1 RPSPAGTVHRWDCEP
16 RARAERT
23 ASNAAWAVSGGR
35 STSRARWGN
44 GPGSASH
51 LRSPSSGWRTSTAA
65 ISHPLRTQHLYCNP
79 NFRVT
84 SMSRGSGRGM
94 GLREQKKLEQREAI
108 LTVALELFRA
118 QGFDATRVQDVTER
132 LRISEG
138 TFFNYFPTKAAVLDA
153 AAVDVLDRATVLLH
167 HDVADHAR
175 AVLARLEELVR
186 DFAANFAGDREFAA
200 QLALHTRLGLGRER
214 EQQTHRFLSEL
225 FVEGQ
230 RRGEIRADGP
240 ARPLAELFIGVGLV

>member
-1 RPSPAGTVHRWDCEP
+1 
-16 RARAERT
+16 
-23 ASNAAWAVSGGR
+23 
-35 STSRARWGN
+35 
-44 GPGSASH
+44 
-51 LRSPSSGWRTSTAA
+51 
-65 ISHPLRTQHLYCNP
+65 
-79 NFRVT
+79 
-84 SMSRGSGRGM
+84 M
-94 GLREQKKLEQREAI
+94 GLREEKKAEQHRAI
-108 LTVALELFRA
+108 LATALELFRA

-186 DFAANFAGDREFAA
+186 DFAANFAGDRDFAT

-214 EQQTHRFLSEL
+214 EQQTHRLLAEL
-225 FVEGQ
+225 VEEGQ
-230 RRGEIRADGP
+230 RRGEIRADVP
-240 ARPLAELFIGVGLV
+240 ARRLAELFMAVVLVTVSNWLLFPGDEFPPDGDGDEGPLDEALLQAWVVFRDGTATAPRPAKRPAAAAGHRRR

>member
-1 RPSPAGTVHRWDCEP
+1 
-16 RARAERT
+16 
-23 ASNAAWAVSGGR
+23 
-35 STSRARWGN
+35 
-44 GPGSASH
+44 
-51 LRSPSSGWRTSTAA
+51 
-65 ISHPLRTQHLYCNP
+65 
-79 NFRVT
+79 
-84 SMSRGSGRGM
+84 M
-94 GLREQKKLEQREAI
+94 GLREEKKAEQHRAI
-108 LTVALELFRA
+108 LATALELFRA

-186 DFAANFAGDREFAA
+186 DFAANFAGDRDFAA

-214 EQQTHRFLSEL
+214 EQQTHRLLAEL
-225 FVEGQ
+225 VEEGQ
-230 RRGEIRADGP
+230 RRGEIRADVP
-240 ARPLAELFIGVGLV
+240 ARRLAELFMAVVLVTVSNWLLFPGDEFLPDGDGDEGPLDEALLQAWVVFRDGTATAPRPAKRPAAAAGHRRR

>member
-1 RPSPAGTVHRWDCEP
+1 
-16 RARAERT
+16 
-23 ASNAAWAVSGGR
+23 
-35 STSRARWGN
+35 
-44 GPGSASH
+44 
-51 LRSPSSGWRTSTAA
+51 
-65 ISHPLRTQHLYCNP
+65 
-79 NFRVT
+79 
-84 SMSRGSGRGM
+84 M
-94 GLREQKKLEQREAI
+94 GLREEKKAEQRRAI
-108 LTVALELFRA
+108 LATALELFRV

-186 DFAANFAGDREFAA
+186 EFAANFAGDRDFAA

-214 EQQTHRFLSEL
+214 EQQTHRLLAEL
-225 FVEGQ
+225 VEEGQ
-230 RRGEIRADGP
+230 RRGEIRADVP
-240 ARPLAELFIGVGLV
+240 ARRLAELFMAVVLVTVSNWLLFPGDEFLPTGDAEEGPLDEALLQAWIVFRDGTATAPQPAKRPAAAAGHRRR